1 MPKTKQISSQKEPRE
16 NRQQKLVRIEANKR
30 AHEVARKYV
39 IPGLIVIAALF
50 AFILFSLYGFGSP
63 QPKLNVANDT
73 DLPEILKQFAG
84 PESDT
89 SPLEDPNQEL

>member
-1 MPKTKQISSQKEPRE
+1 MQ
-16 NRQQKLVRIEANKR
+16 
-30 AHEVARKYV
+30 VARKYV

-63 QPKLNVANDT
+63 QPKLNVTNDT

-84 PESDT
+84 PDPDA